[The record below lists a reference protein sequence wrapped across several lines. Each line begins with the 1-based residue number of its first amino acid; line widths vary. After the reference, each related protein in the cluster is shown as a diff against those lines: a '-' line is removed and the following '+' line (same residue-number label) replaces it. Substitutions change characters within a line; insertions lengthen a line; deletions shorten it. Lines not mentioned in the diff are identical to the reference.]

1 MSQLVSPLAG
11 KPLPPAGLVD
21 VARLLAAYTDLRPD
35 PGVPAQRVAFG
46 TSGHRGTSFDGSFN
60 AWHVLAITQALC
72 EHRLRQGID
81 GPLFIGVDTHALSQP
96 AFEDALQVLAAN
108 GVQTMI
114 ARGGEFTPTPA
125 VSHAILVHNRGR
137 TSGLADGIVITPSHN
152 PPDSGGFKYNPPHG
166 GPADA
171 AITGWVQERANALLE
186 AGLKGVKCTAL
197 AQARTAATTH
207 EHDYLGAYVADLGSV
222 IDFAAIRSA
231 GLHLG
236 VDPLGGAGVHYW
248 ARIAERYRLDLT
260 VVNAEVDAQFAFMS
274 ADWDGKIR
282 MDPSSRYAMQGL
294 IGLKDRYDI
303 AFACDT
309 DHDRH
314 GIVTSSAGLLAPNHY
329 LSVAIDY
336 LFRHRPLW
344 GRAAAVGKTVVS
356 STMIDRVAARLGRSV
371 FEAPVGFKWFA
382 AGLFDG
388 SLGFGGEESAGAS
401 FLRRDGHVWTTDKDG
416 IAAALLAAE
425 ITACAGRDP
434 GILYRELCTEFGESF
449 SDRIDAPA
457 TQAQKQALAKLT
469 PAQITTTELAGEPV
483 TSVIDKAPANGA
495 PIGGI
500 KVSTKSGWFAAR
512 PSGTEDIYKIYAE
525 SFQDDAHLRRLLADA
540 QRIVDAAIDFKES
553 S

>member
-1 MSQLVSPLAG
+1 MNQRISPLAG
-11 KPLPPAGLVD
+11 KPLPPAKLVD
-21 VARLLAAYTDLRPD
+21 IQNLLAAYADLQPD
-35 PGVPAQRVAFG
+35 PVVPAQRVAFG
-46 TSGHRGTSFDGSFN
+46 TSGHRGTSLDGSFN
-60 AWHVLAITQALC
+60 SWHVLAITQALC

-96 AFEDALQVLAAN
+96 AFEDALQVLAAH
-108 GVQTMI
+108 GVQTMV

-171 AITGWVQERANALLE
+171 AITGWVQQRANALLE
-186 AGLKGVKCTAL
+186 GGLEGVKHVAL
-197 AQARTAATTH
+197 AQARKAATTH

-222 IDFAAIRSA
+222 VDFGLIRSA
-231 GLHLG
+231 GLHLA

-248 ARIAERYRLDLT
+248 ARIAEHYHLDLT
-260 VVNAEVDAQFAFMS
+260 VVDTQVDPQFAFMT

-282 MDPSSRYAMQGL
+282 MDPSSRYAMQRL
-294 IGLKDRYDI
+294 VALKDRYDI

-314 GIVTSSAGLLAPNHY
+314 GILTSSTGLLAPNHY
-329 LSVAIDY
+329 LSVAIDH
-336 LFRHRPLW
+336 LFQHRPLW
-344 GRAAAVGKTVVS
+344 GATAAIGKTVVS
-356 STMIDRVAARLGRSV
+356 SAMIDRVAARLCRSL

-382 AGLFDG
+382 AGLFEG

-401 FLRRDGHVWTTDKDG
+401 FLRRDGRVWTTDKDG
-416 IAAALLAAE
+416 IAAALLSAE
-425 ITACAGRDP
+425 ITACARRDP
-434 GILYRELCTEFGESF
+434 GVLYRELCAEFGELF

-469 PAQITTTELAGEPV
+469 PKQITSTELAGEPI

-525 SFQDDAHLRRLLADA
+525 SFRDDAHLRRLLAEA
-540 QRIVDAAIDFKES
+540 QHIVDTALDFKE
-553 S
+553 